1 MSWGDALASA
11 WQATSDVAR
20 QAATTTMS
28 SARAA
33 ATTVQQAAATAAQ
46 ATADA
51 AMAVGNA
58 AVATG
63 RAVGNAAVATGRAVG
78 QAAVA
83 TGRGVANVAGF
94 GARAAGETV
103 GAAAQGAAHLV
114 DKGLEQHPVVGTAYK
129 AAKQLL
135 SPTKAPRATSV
146 EPCPNS
152 VEGKI
157 KRLEERNQLIKQGS
171 APGASPDQKAAAARL
186 ARNNEAVELARL
198 SEDTYKQYDPNAPK
212 DHKPPLGWN
221 KMSDADLAQAG
232 IDKRLLEDSKAVVY
246 QTPENWPGGQE
257 TVLAFRGTVPSE
269 VEDLKTNM
277 DQALGKETVQYK
289 AANQLGLVIS
299 KKYGADTLVTGHSL
313 GGGKAQAAGSMG
325 GLTGMMFNSAGLH
338 PDTVGGAIPLSG
350 QFLQYRSPFDPLTGV
365 QNSAALQSAVAG
377 VAGIAAPLASGAAAS
392 NFIGERLGMPFLST
406 DNAALAGKAAMA
418 FPRGMGNLVSE
429 GYVIPP
435 AQGRVIQVPSLD
447 DAGQPIGKAD
457 LGGQHS
463 VHNVINGIEREKS
476 EDIATLKQ

>member
-20 QAATTTMS
+20 QAATTTLS

-33 ATTVQQAAATAAQ
+33 AATVQQAAATAAR

-51 AMAVGNA
+51 AVAAGNA

-78 QAAVA
+78 NAAVA
-83 TGRGVANVAGF
+83 TGQGVANVAGF

-114 DKGLEQHPVVGTAYK
+114 DKGLEQDPIVGKAYK

-135 SPTKAPRATSV
+135 SPAKPPRATVV

-198 SEDTYKQYDPNAPK
+198 SEDTYAQFGQPPVN
-212 DHKPPLGWN
+212 KPPLGWN

-246 QTPENWPGGQE
+246 QTPENWPGGQK
-257 TVLAFRGTVPSE
+257 TVLAFRGTVPAE
-269 VEDLKTNM
+269 AEDLTTNM

-289 AANQLGLVIS
+289 AATQLGADVRDKL
-299 KKYGADTLVTGHSL
+299 GAGTLVTGHSL
-313 GGGKAQAAGSMG
+313 GGGKAQAAGSLG
-325 GLTGMMFNSAGLH
+325 GLKGMMFNSAGLH
-338 PDTVGGAIPLSG
+338 PDTVGGLMPAAG
-350 QFLQYRSPFDPLTGV
+350 QFLQYRAPFDPLTGI
-365 QNSAALQSAVAG
+365 QNSPALQTAVAG
-377 VAGIAAPLASGAAAS
+377 VAGVVGMPLGAGMTAG
-392 NFIGERLGMPFLST
+392 NFINKQLGMPELST
-406 DNAALAGKAAMA
+406 STADLASKGAMA
-418 FPRGMGNLVSE
+418 FPRGIGNLVSE

-435 AQGRVIQVPSLD
+435 AQGQVIQVPSLD
-447 DAGQPIGKAD
+447 DHGTPIGKTD

-463 VHNVINGIEREKS
+463 VHNVVNGIELEKS